1 MPITRRVFLRNGAL
15 AAIGTAAFPS
25 FLTRAAY
32 GAADPGTRTKRLV
45 VIFQR
50 GAADGLNIVVPH
62 AEPAYYA
69 MRPTI
74 NIPQQSVLDLDGFF
88 GLHPSMASFKPLW
101 DQKHLA
107 IVHASGSPDPTR
119 SHFDAQDFMESG
131 TPGLKTTDDGWLN
144 RALGELPM
152 SAGKNGCPANPT
164 TLSSNSTTLSSRASA
179 QPGSPDSPGLAGWGG
194 KERSDQARVEG
205 PCASENISGVPGGPG
220 VGPLGSVSAFRAIA
234 LGPSLPR
241 ILTGREP
248 AVAIN
253 NLNDFSVGGNNPKI
267 QPISNTF
274 EAMYSSSV
282 DTVLHGTGRETFDE
296 VKMLKTADPSK
307 YTPAAGANYPKG
319 RFGDSLR
326 QLAQLIK
333 ANVGVQVAF
342 ADIGGWDHHVNEGS
356 TQGQIAN
363 VTGDFSQS
371 IAAFWTDLGDL
382 GEDTVVVTMSE
393 FGRTARENGNRGT
406 DHGHANVMFV
416 LGGPV
421 QGGRVYG
428 RWPGLDQS
436 QLYEGRDLAI
446 TTDFR
451 TVLSEVVSRY
461 LGNKDL
467 KGVFPGFETPS
478 QFLNFLG

>member
-1 MPITRRVFLRNGAL
+1 MSVTRRVFLRNSAL
-15 AAIGTAAFPS
+15 AAVGTAALPS
-25 FLTRAAY
+25 FLTRAAL
-32 GAADPGTRTKRLV
+32 GAADPGGRPKRLV

-62 AEPAYYA
+62 GEPSYYA

-74 NIPQQSVLDLDGFF
+74 SIPKKSVLDLDGFF
-88 GLHPSMASFKPLW
+88 GLHPSMSAFQPLW
-101 DQKHLA
+101 REKHLA
-107 IVHASGSPDPTR
+107 IVHAAGSPDPTR

-131 TPGLKTTDDGWLN
+131 TPGVKVTDDGWLN
-144 RALGELPM
+144 RTLHELPADK
-152 SAGKNGCPANPT
+152 SAADK
-164 TLSSNSTTLSSRASA
+164 
-179 QPGSPDSPGLAGWGG
+179 
-194 KERSDQARVEG
+194 
-205 PCASENISGVPGGPG
+205 
-220 VGPLGSVSAFRAIA
+220 SAFRAIS

-241 ILTGREP
+241 ILSGKEP

-253 NLNDFSVGGNNPKI
+253 DLNAFSVGGKNPKAA
-267 QPISNTF
+267 PISNTF
-274 EAMYSSSV
+274 EAMYENSV
-282 DTVLHGTGRETFDE
+282 DTVLHGTGQETFDA
-296 VKMLKTADPSK
+296 VKMLKAADPAK
-307 YTPAAGANYPKG
+307 YAPAAGANYPRG
-319 RFGDSLR
+319 RFGDSLK

-333 ANVGVQVAF
+333 ANLGVQVAF

-363 VTGDFSQS
+363 ILGDFSQS

-421 QGGRVYG
+421 RGGKVYG

-436 QLYEGRDLAI
+436 QLYEGRDLAV

-451 TVLSEVVSRY
+451 LVLSEVVSRY
-461 LGNKDL
+461 LGNNDL
-467 KGVFPGFETPS
+467 KTVFPGFEGQPG
-478 QFLNFLG
+478 QFLKLLG

>member
-1 MPITRRVFLRNGAL
+1 MSLTRRIFLRNGAL
-15 AAIGTAAFPS
+15 AVVGTTALPS
-25 FLTRAAY
+25 FLARAAY

-62 AEPAYYA
+62 SEASYYT
-69 MRPTI
+69 MRPSI
-74 NIPQQSVLDLDGFF
+74 NIPRKSVLDLDGFF
-88 GLHPSMASFKPLW
+88 GLHPAMSSFEPLW
-101 DQKHLA
+101 KQKHLA
-107 IVHASGSPDPTR
+107 IVHAAGSPDPTR

-131 TPGLKTTDDGWLN
+131 TPGVKATDDGWLN
-144 RALGELPM
+144 RTLRELPARE
-152 SAGKNGCPANPT
+152 SLADKSRLGQSGIST
-164 TLSSNSTTLSSRASA
+164 SSTD
-179 QPGSPDSPGLAGWGG
+179 P
-194 KERSDQARVEG
+194 
-205 PCASENISGVPGGPG
+205 
-220 VGPLGSVSAFRAIA
+220 SAFRAIA

-241 ILTGREP
+241 ILSGKEP
-248 AVAIN
+248 AVALN
-253 NLNDFSVGGNNPKI
+253 NLNDFSVGGKNPKAV
-267 QPISNTF
+267 PISNTF
-274 EAMYSSSV
+274 EAMYANSV
-282 DTVLHGTGRETFDE
+282 DTVMHGTGQETFDA
-296 VKMLKTADPSK
+296 VKMLRTADPAK

-333 ANVGVQVAF
+333 ANLGVQVAF

-363 VTGDFSQS
+363 VLGDFSQS

-421 QGGRVYG
+421 RGGRVYG
-428 RWPGLDQS
+428 QWPGLD
-436 QLYEGRDLAI
+436 RVPVI
-446 TTDFR
+446 
-451 TVLSEVVSRY
+451 
-461 LGNKDL
+461 
-467 KGVFPGFETPS
+467 
-478 QFLNFLG
+478 